1 LIPIGGLPQY
11 IWTKRDT
18 ILRVSLKTQK
28 NFLKKERKKY
38 FMTTSMRGDVKDI
51 SLAPRGKDRIEWA
64 AKEMPV
70 LRLIRERFTQ
80 DQPLKGVRMSGCL
93 HITTETAN
101 LAITLKAGGAD
112 LNLCASNPLSTQDDV
127 AAALISEYG
136 IPTFAIKGEDEQ
148 TYYRHINAVLD
159 HKPNMTMDDGCD
171 LVSTLHTTR
180 TELIPLIIGGMEE
193 TTTGVIRLRSM
204 EKDGVLRFPVLAV
217 NESDT
222 KHLFDNR
229 YGTGQSSI
237 DAIIRSTNILLAGRT
252 FVVFGYGW
260 CGRGVASR
268 AHGMGANVIVTEV
281 DPVRALE
288 AVMDGYRVMPG
299 IEAAEVGDMFI
310 TVTGDV
316 NVIDRPHL
324 ERMKNGAI
332 IANSGH
338 FNDEINI
345 PALEALSVKKR
356 RIRDFVDEYTYADG
370 RQVHLLAEGRLVNL
384 SAAEGHPAS
393 VMDMSFANQALGA
406 EYMLIHASEMQPRV
420 YTLPAALDKEI
431 ARLKLKAMG
440 VRIDTLTPEQ
450 DKYLNSWESG
460 T

>member
-1 LIPIGGLPQY
+1 M
-11 IWTKRDT
+11 T
-18 ILRVSLKTQK
+18 IS
-28 NFLKKERKKY
+28 Y
-38 FMTTSMRGDVKDI
+38 RGDVKDV

-64 AKEMPV
+64 AKDMPV
-70 LRLIRERFTQ
+70 LRLIRARFAK
-80 DQPLKGVRMSGCL
+80 DEPLKGVRMSGCL

-112 LNLCASNPLSTQDDV
+112 VVLCASNPLTTQDDV
-127 AAALISEYG
+127 AAALVTEYG

-148 TYYRHINAVLD
+148 TYYRHINAALD

-171 LVSTLHTTR
+171 LVSTIHKTR
-180 TELIPLIIGGMEE
+180 TELIPDIIGGMEE
-193 TTTGVIRLRSM
+193 TTTGVIRLYSM
-204 EKDGVLRFPVLAV
+204 EKNGVLRFPVLAV

-222 KHLFDNR
+222 KHMFDNR
-229 YGTGQSSI
+229 YGTGQSSL

-288 AVMDGYRVMPG
+288 ALMDGYRVMPG
-299 IEAAEVGDMFI
+299 VEAAALGDIFI
-310 TVTGDV
+310 TVTGDI
-316 NVIDRPHL
+316 NVIDQQHL
-324 ERMKNGAI
+324 ERMKDGAI

-345 PALEALSVKKR
+345 PALEALATGGKR
-356 RIRDFVDEYTYADG
+356 RVRDYVDEYTYADG
-370 RQVHLLAEGRLVNL
+370 RHIHLLAEGRLVNL

-393 VMDMSFANQALGA
+393 VMDMSFANQALGS
-406 EYMLIHASEMQPRV
+406 EYMLVNAKTLKPHV
-420 YTLPAALDKEI
+420 YTLPKEIDKEI
-431 ARLKLKAMG
+431 ARLKLHSMG

-450 DKYLNSWESG
+450 DTYLNSWESG

>member
-1 LIPIGGLPQY
+1 
-11 IWTKRDT
+11 
-18 ILRVSLKTQK
+18 
-28 NFLKKERKKY
+28 
-38 FMTTSMRGDVKDI
+38 MTTSTRGDVKDL
-51 SLAPRGKDRIEWA
+51 SFAPRGKDRIEWA

-70 LRLIRERFTQ
+70 LRLIRERFIK
-80 DQPLKGVRMSGCL
+80 DQPLKGIRMSGCL

-112 LNLCASNPLSTQDDV
+112 LMLCASNPLSTQDDV
-127 AAALISEYG
+127 AAALVSEYG

-180 TELIPLIIGGMEE
+180 TELIPAIIGGMEE

-204 EKDGVLRFPVLAV
+204 EKGGVLRFPVLAV

-252 FVVFGYGW
+252 LVVFGYGW
-260 CGRGVASR
+260 CGRGIASR

-281 DPVRALE
+281 DPTRALE
-288 AVMDGYRVMPG
+288 AAMDGYRVMPG
-299 IEAAEVGDMFI
+299 IEAAEIGGIFI
-310 TVTGDV
+310 TATGNV
-316 NVIDRPHL
+316 NVIDRAHL

-345 PALEALSVKKR
+345 PELEKLATKKR

-370 RQVHLLAEGRLVNL
+370 RQIHLLAEGRLVNL

-393 VMDMSFANQALGA
+393 VMDMSFANQALGS
-406 EYMLIHASEMQPRV
+406 EYMLAHAKEMQPKV
-420 YTLPAALDKEI
+420 YTLPAELDKEI
-431 ARLKLKAMG
+431 ARLKLHAMG
-440 VRIDTLTPEQ
+440 IRIDTLTPEQ

>member
-1 LIPIGGLPQY
+1 MFSGKGNTLL
-11 IWTKRDT
+11 
-18 ILRVSLKTQK
+18 
-28 NFLKKERKKY
+28 
-38 FMTTSMRGDVKDI
+38 MTTSIKGDVKDI
-51 SLAPRGKDRIEWA
+51 SLAARGRDRIEWA

-70 LRLIRERFTQ
+70 LRLIRERFTK
-80 DQPLKGVRMSGCL
+80 DQPLKGIRMSGCL

-112 LNLCASNPLSTQDDV
+112 LMLCASNPLSTQDDV
-127 AAALISEYG
+127 AAALISEYS
-136 IPTFAIKGEDEQ
+136 IPTYAIKGEDEQ

-159 HKPNMTMDDGCD
+159 HQPNMTMDDGCD

-180 TELIPLIIGGMEE
+180 TELIPTIIGGMEE

-204 EKDGVLRFPVLAV
+204 EKAGILRFPVLAV
-217 NESDT
+217 NDSDT

-229 YGTGQSSI
+229 YGTGQSTI
-237 DAIIRSTNILLAGRT
+237 DAIVRSTNILLAGRT
-252 FVVFGYGW
+252 IVVFGYGW

-268 AHGMGANVIVTEV
+268 AHGMGANIIVTEV
-281 DPVRALE
+281 NPIRALE

-299 IEAAEVGDMFI
+299 IEAAAQGDIFI
-310 TVTGDV
+310 TVTGDA
-316 NVIDRPHL
+316 NVIDRAHL
-324 ERMKNGAI
+324 ERMKNGAL

-345 PALEALSVKKR
+345 PALEKLSIKKR
-356 RIRDFVDEYTYADG
+356 RVRDFVDEYTYADG

-393 VMDMSFANQALGA
+393 VMDMSFANQALGS
-406 EYMLIHASEMQPRV
+406 EYMLVHAKEMLPRV
-420 YTLPAALDKEI
+420 HTLPAEIDKEI
-431 ARLKLKAMG
+431 ARLKLHSMG
-440 VRIDTLTPEQ
+440 IHIDTLTPEQ
-450 DKYLNSWESG
+450 EKYLNSWESG

>member
-1 LIPIGGLPQY
+1 
-11 IWTKRDT
+11 
-18 ILRVSLKTQK
+18 
-28 NFLKKERKKY
+28 
-38 FMTTSMRGDVKDI
+38 MTTSIQGDIKDI

-64 AKEMPV
+64 AKDMPV
-70 LRLIRERFTQ
+70 LRLIRERFAK
-80 DQPLKGVRMSGCL
+80 DLPLKGIRMAGCL

-112 LNLCASNPLSTQDDV
+112 LVLCASNPLSTQDDV
-127 AAALISEYG
+127 AAALVSEYG

-148 TYYRHINAVLD
+148 TYYRHINAALD
-159 HKPNMTMDDGCD
+159 HNPQMTMDDGCD
-171 LVSTLHTTR
+171 LVSTIHTAR
-180 TELIPLIIGGMEE
+180 TELIPTIIGGMEE

-204 EKDGVLRFPVLAV
+204 EKSGVLKFPVLAV
-217 NESDT
+217 NDSDT

-252 FVVFGYGW
+252 VVVFGYGW

-268 AHGMGANVIVTEV
+268 AHGLGANVIVTEV
-281 DPVRALE
+281 DPTRALE

-299 IEAAEVGDMFI
+299 VEAAALGDVFV
-310 TVTGDV
+310 TVTGDI
-316 NVIDRPHL
+316 NVIDRQHL
-324 ERMKNGAI
+324 ERMKDGAL

-345 PALEALSVKKR
+345 PALEQLSTNKR
-356 RIRDFVDEYTYADG
+356 RVRDFVDEYTYADG
-370 RQVHLLAEGRLVNL
+370 RHVHLLAEGRLVNL

-393 VMDMSFANQALGA
+393 VMDMSFANQALA
-406 EYMLIHASEMQPRV
+406 SEYMLSHAKDLQPRV
-420 YTLPAALDKEI
+420 YTLPAELDKEI
-431 ARLKLKAMG
+431 ARLKLHAMG

>member
-1 LIPIGGLPQY
+1 
-11 IWTKRDT
+11 
-18 ILRVSLKTQK
+18 
-28 NFLKKERKKY
+28 
-38 FMTTSMRGDVKDI
+38 MTTSMRGDVKDI

-70 LRLIRERFTQ
+70 LRLIRQRFTQ

-112 LNLCASNPLSTQDDV
+112 LMLCASNPLSTQDDV

-136 IPTFAIKGEDEQ
+136 IPTFAIKGEDEH

-171 LVSTLHTTR
+171 LVSTLHTSR
-180 TELIPLIIGGMEE
+180 TELIPDIIGGMEE

-204 EKDGVLRFPVLAV
+204 ERDGVLRFPVLAV

-252 FVVFGYGW
+252 LVVMGYGW

-281 DPVRALE
+281 DPIRALE

-299 IEAAEVGDMFI
+299 VEAAEVGDIFI
-310 TVTGDV
+310 TVTGDI

-332 IANSGH
+332 VANSGH

-356 RIRDFVDEYTYADG
+356 RVRDFVDEYTYADG

-393 VMDMSFANQALGA
+393 VMDMSFANQAMGA
-406 EYMLIHASEMQPRV
+406 EYMLAHAKEMQPRV
-420 YTLPAALDKEI
+420 YTLPAAIDKEI
-431 ARLKLKAMG
+431 AGLKLKAMG
-440 VRIDTLTPEQ
+440 VRIDTLTPDQE
-450 DKYLNSWESG
+450 KYLNSWESG